1 MNTDKNEY
9 IISNLIVKNKELKDK
24 ISSLRVDKEELKDE
38 IIELQ
43 NRIFELEVVLDKV
56 F

>member
-1 MNTDKNEY
+1 MK
-9 IISNLIVKNKELKDK
+9 KELKDK